1 VGVQDVPSGSADQPQ
16 APVAGVRAGEV
27 IARVSPRALH
37 VIGPGEIAP
46 GWLALYGVTLALQLI
61 CVIARAMAAYAV
73 LWVSFKVAGWSTG
86 PVNVIVS
93 VIAYGPLAL
102 SVVTL
107 ISPLGG
113 WWWEQQSGGR
123 PPSERERMS
132 YQDALETLKS
142 ADPQLRAPR
151 RWFVLDAP
159 ELNAAAYADTLMLSR
174 GLLESAHLPAVIAHE
189 LGHLNSSDARLTAA
203 LHRMTTAP
211 RKELGRGFRTLGL
224 LVSGGVVMQ
233 ATQAPWAA
241 YWRSREHQADLY
253 AARLGQGQDL
263 AQFLEINA
271 LENDL
276 PVPFMWLTETSHP
289 FTEHRIDR
297 LEHHESTQ
305 G

>member
-1 VGVQDVPSGSADQPQ
+1 VLRG
-16 APVAGVRAGEV
+16 GEFHTYC
-27 IARVSPRALH
+27 AL
-37 VIGPGEIAP
+37 
-46 GWLALYGVTLALQLI
+46 
-61 CVIARAMAAYAV
+61 
-73 LWVSFKVAGWSTG
+73 
-86 PVNVIVS
+86 IV
-93 VIAYGPLAL
+93 
-102 SVVTL
+102 
-107 ISPLGG
+107 
-113 WWWEQQSGGR
+113 
-123 PPSERERMS
+123 

-142 ADPQLRAPR
+142 VDPELRAPR
-151 RWFVLDAP
+151 RWFVLDTP

-174 GLLESAHLPAVIAHE
+174 GLLESAHLPAVLAHE

-224 LVSGGVVMQ
+224 LVSGGIVMM

-241 YWRSREHQADLY
+241 CWRSREHQADLY
-253 AARLGQGQDL
+253 AAKLGQGHQL
-263 AQFLEINA
+263 AQFLDLNA

-297 LEHHESTQ
+297 LEHHEGSQ